1 MFQPEWA
8 KKLYYDRIEVFKRD
22 TLRFNQ
28 IVFLGIVLQKAVKI
42 GMKNLEL
49 LG

>member
-28 IVFLGIVLQKAVKI
+28 IVFLGNSITDGGKDW
-42 GMKNLEL
+42 NE
-49 LG
+49 